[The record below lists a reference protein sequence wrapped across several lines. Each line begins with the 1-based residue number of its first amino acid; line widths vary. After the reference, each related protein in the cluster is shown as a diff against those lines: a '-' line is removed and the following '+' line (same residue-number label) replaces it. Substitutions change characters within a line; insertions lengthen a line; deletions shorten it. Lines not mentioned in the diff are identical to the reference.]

1 MLATVCW
8 LRSFVVATDYSL
20 CGVAASQADRHL
32 PETADAVPDELDEEE
47 AELQL
52 YIKYWC
58 PEKSPVTKGMQGD
71 MGLLQF
77 AGKWQSY
84 IDTFRIIMVAIPIS
98 KSITCRCLQQFVDFV
113 AL

>member
-8 LRSFVVATDYSL
+8 LRSFVVATDCSL

-32 PETADAVPDELDEEE
+32 PEPADAVPDELDEEE

-58 PEKSPVTKGMQGD
+58 PEKSPVTKGMKGD

-77 AGKWQSY
+77 AGKWQS
-84 IDTFRIIMVAIPIS
+84 
-98 KSITCRCLQQFVDFV
+98 
-113 AL
+113 